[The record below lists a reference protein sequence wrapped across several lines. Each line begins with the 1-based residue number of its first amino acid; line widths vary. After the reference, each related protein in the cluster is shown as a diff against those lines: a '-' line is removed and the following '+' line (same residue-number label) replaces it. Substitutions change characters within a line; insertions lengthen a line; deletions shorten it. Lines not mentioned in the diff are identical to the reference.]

1 MLRKKAVKMPEED
14 NLTLPHISKMLSNL
28 FGKEGHL
35 QSPSTSPDTMPIEQL
50 FEAMKRRLE
59 QVPTRNMK
67 EIKQKIVKVWK
78 KVSNHSHDNSI

>member
-35 QSPSTSPDTMPIEQL
+35 QSSSSSLHQHHQIQCQL
-50 FEAMKRRLE
+50 
-59 QVPTRNMK
+59 
-67 EIKQKIVKVWK
+67 
-78 KVSNHSHDNSI
+78 SNSLKL